1 MDVIFA
7 LEIGGFTSYNAESC
21 KININHSS
29 TYKTTY
35 MKVEKFT
42 LSIQWNYILNLT
54 ELHTYLAHSKIFFFY
69 QVQTHLNNLHL
80 SNVLLEIHHY
90 INKHDHK

>member
-1 MDVIFA
+1 MAPLVMDVIFA

-35 MKVEKFT
+35 MKVNK
-42 LSIQWNYILNLT
+42 LKKKVLKQLYNAVS
-54 ELHTYLAHSKIFFFY
+54 
-69 QVQTHLNNLHL
+69 THLNIFW
-80 SNVLLEIHHY
+80 SMRF
-90 INKHDHK
+90 